1 MGILLIL
8 ELVELKT
15 YFRLNLKE
23 FEFEKSSLSQSISIL
38 LHFPVFVVA
47 QRKTFSIP
55 NGSSAV
61 SSPTGRSAFQFGCP
75 HPATRLV
82 PISALPP
89 RKGWR
94 SAFFFLLL
102 HRYPP

>member
-1 MGILLIL
+1 LLIL

-47 QRKTFSIP
+47 PEKNVF
-55 NGSSAV
+55 
-61 SSPTGRSAFQFGCP
+61 
-75 HPATRLV
+75 HPKREFC
-82 PISALPP
+82 S
-89 RKGWR
+89 
-94 SAFFFLLL
+94 F
-102 HRYPP
+102 